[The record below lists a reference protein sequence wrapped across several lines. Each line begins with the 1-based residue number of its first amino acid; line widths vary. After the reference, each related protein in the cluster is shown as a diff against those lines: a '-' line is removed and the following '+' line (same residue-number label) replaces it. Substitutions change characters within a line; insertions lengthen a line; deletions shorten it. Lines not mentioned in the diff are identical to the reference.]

1 MLISD
6 KENIKNNQKADNSIE
21 MGPLTITLHRTCRV
35 PHGKTNSLPASMGR
49 FLVYKVSDF
58 KGRVPKNWKDQEGA
72 YFIPIYKHEAL
83 WIGFDLRGEPI
94 ALKVGAGM
102 VNALTGERLTD
113 QLSKNPEQDYLLP
126 GHQSWIDGFKTNVGG
141 NVFQFVSANLGEG
154 ETAEE
159 QILGAAEFGGLQFA
173 AFSSKVKLIPASRPR
188 EHVLFGSYPM
198 TFGDNTKG
206 AMRSLRSAPSI
217 QEMGLGAGGEIS
229 QKIYPDPYTKDHP
242 LEKIWNTNPFKKV
255 YVYMVDPKGFEA
267 ITGEKAP
274 ESPISY
280 KDYQI
285 RELPWFGLFD
295 QSLDDLP
302 GSGKL
307 EKLKKVGG
315 APDAVLAEE
324 PGKDSGKKSGKEK
337 KKTRVPKKTE
347 EDTENEK
354 TLTLW

>member
-1 MLISD
+1 MLDLKELEKD
-6 KENIKNNQKADNSIE
+6 KANVQNSID
-21 MGPLTITLHRTCRV
+21 MGPVTITLHRTCRV
-35 PHGKTNSLPASMGR
+35 PHGKTNPLPASMGR
-49 FLVYKVSDF
+49 FPIYKVSDF

-72 YFIPIYKHEAL
+72 YIIPIYKHEAL
-83 WIGFDLRGEPI
+83 WIGFNLKGEPI

-126 GHQSWIDGFKTNVGG
+126 GHQSWLDGFKTNVGG

-159 QILGAAEFGGLQFA
+159 QILGTAEFGGLQFA
-173 AFSSKVKLIPASRPR
+173 AFSSKVKLIPASRPH

-206 AMRSLRSAPSI
+206 VMRSLRSAPSI

-274 ESPISY
+274 ESPISFR
-280 KDYQI
+280 DYQA
-285 RELPWFGLFD
+285 RGLPWFGLFD

-307 EKLKKVGG
+307 ENLKKVGG
-315 APDAVLAEE
+315 APDPVIAEE
-324 PGKDSGKKSGKEK
+324 SEVVSDEPSNKGR
-337 KKTRVPKKTE
+337 KKTRTPQKTKE
-347 EDTENEK
+347 EIENAK
-354 TLTLW
+354 TLKLW

>member
-1 MLISD
+1 MLSLETLA
-6 KENIKNNQKADNSIE
+6 KEKNVNNSIE

-35 PHGKTNSLPASMGR
+35 PHDRVNPLPASMGR
-49 FLVYKVSDF
+49 FGIYKVLDY
-58 KGRVPKNWKDQEGA
+58 KGRVPAHWKKQEGA
-72 YFIPIYKHEAL
+72 YFMVIYKHEAL
-83 WIGFDLRGEPI
+83 WMGFSLNGEPI

-113 QLSKNPEQDYLLP
+113 QLSKTPEQDYLLP
-126 GHQSWIDGFKTNVGG
+126 GHQPWLDGFKPDVGEK
-141 NVFQFVSANLGEG
+141 VYQFVGANLGEG

-159 QILGAAEFGGLQFA
+159 QILGTAEFGGLQFA
-173 AFSSKVKLIPASRPR
+173 AFSSKKKLIPASRPH
-188 EHVLFGSYPM
+188 EHVLFGGYPM
-198 TFGDNTKG
+198 TFGNTKG
-206 AMRSLRSAPSI
+206 VMRSLRSVPDI
-217 QEMGLGAGGEIS
+217 QEMGLGAGGAIS
-229 QKIYPDPYTKDHP
+229 QKIYPDPYTQSHP
-242 LEKIWNTNPFKKV
+242 LEEIWNANPFKKV
-255 YVYMVDPKGFEA
+255 YLYMVDPRGFEA

-285 RELPWFGLFD
+285 RGLPWFGLFD

-324 PGKDSGKKSGKEK
+324 PEEESGKKSGKEK
-337 KKTRVPKKTE
+337 KKTRNPKKTE
-347 EDTENEK
+347 EDIKNEK
-354 TLTLW
+354 TLKLW